1 MSVVIFKGEGDSLES
16 TLVQPKKLVAH
27 LNAGWRLDKYPEN
40 VVVVAKIE
48 DETEML
54 RSMKIL
60 PSIDNV
66 IIGATHVN
74 VYQE

>member
-1 MSVVIFKGEGDSLES
+1 MSVVIYKGEGESLES
-16 TLVQPKKLVAH
+16 TLVHPKKLVAH
-27 LNAGWRLDKYPEN
+27 LDAGWRLDKSPED
-40 VVVVAKIE
+40 VVAVVKIE

-66 IIGATHVN
+66 IIGATHVS
-74 VYQE
+74 V

>member
-1 MSVVIFKGEGDSLES
+1 MSVVIFKGEGESLES
-16 TLVQPKKLVAH
+16 TLIEPKKLVAH
-27 LNAGWRLDKYPEN
+27 LDAGWRLDEYSEN
-40 VVVVAKIE
+40 VVAVVKIE

-66 IIGATHVN
+66 IIGATHVP
-74 VYQE
+74 V